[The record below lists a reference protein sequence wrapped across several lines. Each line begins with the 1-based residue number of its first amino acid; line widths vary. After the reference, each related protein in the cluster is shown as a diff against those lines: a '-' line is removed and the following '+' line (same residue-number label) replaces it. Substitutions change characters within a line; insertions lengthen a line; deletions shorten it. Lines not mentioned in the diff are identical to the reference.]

1 MTDRII
7 RPAEAEKL
15 VGYCD
20 VHIRRLEE
28 AGTFPHRFKL
38 NPDGGPYGAAG
49 WLESWIASYNKLIAA
64 GVSAQELR
72 AWVKRLHSKNDSMAE
87 A

>member
-15 VGYCD
+15 VGYTD
-20 VHIRRLEE
+20 VHLRRLET

-38 NPDGGPYGAAG
+38 NPDGGPYGATG
-49 WLESWIASYNKLIAA
+49 WLESWIDGYNKRIASGA
-64 GVSAQELR
+64 SAQEIR
-72 AWVKRLHSKNDSMAE
+72 AWVSGLHDTAAE